1 MNYYRKSNGD
11 RISKSEIDSKVRK
24 AKAEKLEEQREE
36 YGYNFCE
43 QCGRSSGVYLDCAH
57 VLSVKHCQEN
67 GMSEKAYDKGNI
79 RVLCRICHQSHDL
92 LNLKFN
98 ND

>member
-36 YGYNFCE
+36 YGYNFCDT
-43 QCGRSSGVYLDCAH
+43 CSKSSGTFLDCAH
-57 VLSVKHCQEN
+57 VESVKSCQEN
-67 GMSEKAYDKGNI
+67 GRSEKAYDKGNI
-79 RVLCRICHQSHDL
+79 KILCRECHQIFDKL
-92 LNLKFN
+92 DLKFN
-98 ND
+98 N